1 MRSYRSLSAEV
12 GSLSAEIYR
21 EIRRC
26 LRLRGG
32 VVVEGVKW
40 IWKTATELGELLG
53 RDEKTIRRHLSGLV
67 KLGWLK
73 REQLQKKWGMRAYH
87 YTLGDNAPLKPSSVQ
102 KPVQNGQNVQ
112 LKADKMPAS
121 INSNPRSI
129 NSPPARTAQ
138 NSPRPTAVTARTE
151 KTGPVLAAVPQDWPE
166 LAPQQELMLQLE
178 NLRNTIPLLS
188 NRSRCRGF
196 ALG

>member
-129 NSPPARTAQ
+129 NSPPTQ
-138 NSPRPTAVTARTE
+138 NSPRPAAVTARTE
-151 KTGPVLAAVPQDWPE
+151 KAGPVLVAVPQDWPE
-166 LAPQQELMLQLE
+166 LASQQELRLQLE
-178 NLRNTIPLLS
+178 NLRNTIPLLN
-188 NRSRCRGF
+188 NRPRGQGF